1 MILNASAEQNCR
13 THKHLDMQTEKLTS
27 HTSTLDRT
35 DPLTAFST
43 LYKQHLASSALDLP
57 GACCLSTV
65 GLDGFPNA
73 RFVSL
78 KEVKKEGL
86 LITGSTSSIK
96 GIEIESSN
104 KVALTFW
111 WPDIEYQVRIQGLAS
126 KIAGRL
132 ADKLFKERPLDARI
146 VATISRQS
154 EEINYPESLEKE
166 LEAARINHGKK
177 GVRRPENWGG
187 YLIKPLRME
196 FLQFKSSRL
205 HLRKFYQ
212 MHNNR
217 WTFSFLQP

>member
-1 MILNASAEQNCR
+1 MNRTRPISSANNDD
-13 THKHLDMQTEKLTS
+13 T
-27 HTSTLDRT
+27 T
-35 DPLTAFST
+35 DPLTLFSR
-43 LYKQHLASSALDLP
+43 LYKEHLKASALELP

-111 WPDIEYQVRIQGLAS
+111 WPDIEYQVRIQGLAN
-126 KIAGRL
+126 KIAGKL
-132 ADKLFKERPLDARI
+132 ADKLFRERPLEARI
-146 VATISRQS
+146 VSLISRQS
-154 EEINYPESLEKE
+154 EEISYPESLEKE
-166 LEAARINHGKK
+166 LEAARINHEKK
-177 GVRRPENWGG
+177 GVRRPESWGG

-205 HLRKFYQ
+205 HVRKFYQ
-212 MHNNR
+212 KHGKE
-217 WTFSFLQP
+217 WSFSFLQP

>member
-1 MILNASAEQNCR
+1 M
-13 THKHLDMQTEKLTS
+13 KPTS
-27 HTSTLDRT
+27 YRNNHDKT
-35 DPLTAFST
+35 DPLTLFSR
-43 LYKQHLASSALDLP
+43 LYKEHLKASALELP
-57 GACCLSTV
+57 GACCLSTA

-73 RFVSL
+73 RYVSL

-126 KIAGRL
+126 KIPGKL
-132 ADKLFKERPLDARI
+132 ADRLFRERPLEARI
-146 VATISRQS
+146 VSLISRQS

-166 LEAARINHGKK
+166 LEAARINHEKK

-187 YLIKPLRME
+187 YFVKPLRME

-205 HLRKFYQ
+205 HVRKFYQ
-212 MHNNR
+212 VHNNE

>member
-1 MILNASAEQNCR
+1 M
-13 THKHLDMQTEKLTS
+13 KPTS
-27 HTSTLDRT
+27 YTNNHDGT
-35 DPLTAFST
+35 DPLILFSR
-43 LYKQHLASSALDLP
+43 LYKEHLKSSGLELP

-126 KIAGRL
+126 KIPGKL
-132 ADKLFKERPLDARI
+132 ADKLFRERPLEARI
-146 VATISRQS
+146 VSLISRQS

-166 LEAARINHGKK
+166 LEAARIDHEKR
-177 GVRRPENWGG
+177 GVRRPGNWSG
-187 YLIKPLRME
+187 YYITPLRME

-205 HLRKFYQ
+205 HVRKFYQ
-212 MHNNR
+212 KQNKE
-217 WTFSFLQP
+217 WAFSFLQP

>member
-1 MILNASAEQNCR
+1 MIP
-13 THKHLDMQTEKLTS
+13 TS
-27 HTSTLDRT
+27 YTYKPDKT
-35 DPLTAFST
+35 DPLILFSR
-43 LYKQHLASSALDLP
+43 LYKEHLKVSALELP
-57 GACCLSTV
+57 GACCLSTI

-104 KVALTFW
+104 KVAVTFW
-111 WPDIEYQVRIQGLAS
+111 WPDLEYQVRIQGLADRIS
-126 KIAGRL
+126 GKL
-132 ADKLFKERPLDARI
+132 ADKLFRERPLEARI

-154 EEINYPESLEKE
+154 EEISYPESLEKE
-166 LEAARINHGKK
+166 LEAARINHQKK
-177 GVRRPENWGG
+177 GVRRPEDWGG

-205 HLRKFYQ
+205 HIRKFYQ
-212 MHNNR
+212 MHDNK

>member
-1 MILNASAEQNCR
+1 M
-13 THKHLDMQTEKLTS
+13 
-27 HTSTLDRT
+27 
-35 DPLTAFST
+35 FSR
-43 LYKQHLASSALDLP
+43 LYKEHLKSSGLELP

-78 KEVKKEGL
+78 KEVKKEKL
-86 LITGSTSSIK
+86 LITGSTTSIK
-96 GIEIESSN
+96 GIEIDSSN

-126 KIAGRL
+126 KIPVKL
-132 ADKLFKERPLDARI
+132 ADKLFRERPIEARI
-146 VATISRQS
+146 VSLISRQS
-154 EEINYPESLEKE
+154 EEMRCPENLEKE
-166 LEAARINHGKK
+166 LETARITHGKK

-187 YLIKPLRME
+187 YFIKPLRME

-205 HLRKFYQ
+205 HVRKFYQ
-212 MHNNR
+212 MHNDQ

>member
-1 MILNASAEQNCR
+1 M
-13 THKHLDMQTEKLTS
+13 KPTS
-27 HTSTLDRT
+27 NTNNPDRT
-35 DPLTAFST
+35 DPLTLFSR
-43 LYKQHLASSALDLP
+43 LYKEHLKATALELP

-126 KIAGRL
+126 KIPGKL
-132 ADKLFKERPLDARI
+132 ADRLFRERPLEARI

-166 LEAARINHGKK
+166 LQAARINHEKK

-187 YLIKPLRME
+187 YFIKPLRME

-205 HLRKFYQ
+205 HVRKFYQ
-212 MHNNR
+212 MHNNQ
-217 WTFSFLQP
+217 WTVSFLQP